1 MPADRPRMVNL
12 AGTVALDLTTAV
24 DAAIMDDH
32 GLSAV
37 EATALTALA
46 NFAEGRSIDAVRSAL
61 ALSQPGCARLADR
74 LVERGLVQR
83 RRASQ
88 DRRVV
93 ELHLT
98 ETGRAAVQGIRLSR
112 ERVLR
117 ARLDV
122 LTDREAAQAE
132 RILARLA
139 AAEIPPLPQG
149 KDIGNRMCRMC
160 DGDAC
165 GHPDR
170 CPVTQAL
177 FR

>member
-1 MPADRPRMVNL
+1 VPADRARLTNL
-12 AGTVALDLTTAV
+12 AGAVGLDLTTAV
-24 DAAIMDDH
+24 DAAVLADE
-32 GLSAV
+32 GLPPV
-37 EATALTALA
+37 EAAALTALA
-46 NFAEGRSIDAVRSAL
+46 NFAEGRSIDTVRSAL

-83 RRASQ
+83 RRATH
-88 DRRVV
+88 DRRIV

-98 ETGRAAVQGIRLSR
+98 TAGRTKVEGIGRSR

-117 ARLDV
+117 SRLDV
-122 LTDREAAQAE
+122 LTDRQAAQAE
-132 RILARLA
+132 HILGLLA
-139 AAEIPPLPQG
+139 AASIAPMPTG
-149 KDIGNRMCRMC
+149 TDMANRTCRMC
-160 DGDAC
+160 DADAC

>member
-1 MPADRPRMVNL
+1 MPADRDRMANL
-12 AGTVALDLTTAV
+12 AGAVALDLTTAV
-24 DAAIMDDH
+24 EVAVLADH

-61 ALSQPGCARLADR
+61 QLSQPGCARLADR

-98 ETGRAAVQGIRLSR
+98 AAGRTMVHGIWRSR

-117 ARLDV
+117 SRLDV
-122 LTDREAAQAE
+122 LTDREATQAE

-139 AAEIPPLPQG
+139 AAEIPPVPEG

>member
-1 MPADRPRMVNL
+1 VPADRDRLTNL
-12 AGTVALDLTTAV
+12 AGAVALDLSTAV
-24 DAAIMDDH
+24 EAAVVAEH
-32 GLSAV
+32 GLSFA
-37 EATALTALA
+37 EASALTALA
-46 NFAEGRSIDAVRSAL
+46 NFAEGRSIDSVRSAL

-74 LVERGLVQR
+74 LVERGLVRR

-98 ETGRAAVQGIRLSR
+98 AAGRAAVAGIRLSR
-112 ERVLR
+112 ELVLR

-139 AAEIPPLPQG
+139 AAEIPPLPAG

>member
-1 MPADRPRMVNL
+1 VPADRDRLTNL
-12 AGTVALDLTTAV
+12 AGVVALDLTTAV
-24 DAAIMDDH
+24 EAAVLADN

-37 EATALTALA
+37 EATALTILA

-74 LVERGLVQR
+74 LVERELIQR

-98 ETGRAAVQGIRLSR
+98 ATGRAAVAGIRLSR
-112 ERVLR
+112 KRVLR

-122 LTDREAAQAE
+122 LTDRDAAQAE

-139 AAEIPPLPQG
+139 AAEIPPMPAG
-149 KDIGNRMCRMC
+149 EDIGNRMCRMC

>member
-1 MPADRPRMVNL
+1 MTNL
-12 AGTVALDLTTAV
+12 AGAVALDLTTAV
-24 DAAIMDDH
+24 EAAVLADQ
-32 GLSAV
+32 GLSFV

-74 LVERGLVQR
+74 LVERGLVER
-83 RRASQ
+83 RRASH

-98 ETGRAAVQGIRLSR
+98 APGRTAVQAIWLSR

-122 LTDREAAQAE
+122 LTEREAAQAE

-139 AAEIPPLPQG
+139 AAEIPPLPEG

-177 FR
+177 AR